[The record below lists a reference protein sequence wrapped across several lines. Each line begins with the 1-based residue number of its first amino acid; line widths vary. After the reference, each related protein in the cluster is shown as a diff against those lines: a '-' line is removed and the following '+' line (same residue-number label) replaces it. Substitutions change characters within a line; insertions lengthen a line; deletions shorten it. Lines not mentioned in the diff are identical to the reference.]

1 MKRST
6 QGAGEI
12 ESPQAFARRLGLE
25 FTQISLLTRALTHRS
40 FLNEH
45 PDETLEDN
53 ERLEFLGDAVLDFLV
68 GAWLYKRFPEM
79 REGDMTRLRAALV
92 CTEQLAGFAN
102 QLQFG
107 KALRLGRGEGE
118 GGGRQRRALLCATF
132 EAVVGALYL
141 DSGLDAVNRFI
152 EPLLAEAVNEIL
164 LTNSDQDPKSLLQER
179 VQAMGFGPPVYQT
192 VLTSGPEHMKSFQ
205 VEVKIG
211 GSVYGRG
218 DGPSKQSAAKA
229 AARAALE
236 RLEQEAIEASPTLSE
251 PSGANGRSQKS
262 ST

>member
-6 QGAGEI
+6 QGAMEI
-12 ESPQAFARRLGLE
+12 ESPQAFAHRLNLQ
-25 FTQISLLTRALTHRS
+25 FTRISLLTRALTHRS

-68 GAWLYKRFPEM
+68 GAWLYKRFPEL
-79 REGDMTRLRAALV
+79 REGDLTRLRSALV
-92 CTEQLAGFAN
+92 CTEQLAEFAN
-102 QLQFG
+102 QLHFG
-107 KALRLGRGEGE
+107 NALRLGRGEGE

-141 DSGLDAVNRFI
+141 DSGLEAVSRFI
-152 EPLLAEAVNEIL
+152 EPLLADAVNEIL
-164 LTNSDQDPKSLLQER
+164 ITNSDQDPKSLLQER

-192 VLTSGPEHMKSFQ
+192 VLTSGPEHMKSFE

-211 GSVYGRG
+211 GCIYGRG
-218 DGPSKQSAAKA
+218 EGPSKQAAAKA

-236 RLEQEAIEASPTLSE
+236 RIEQEEIEAPAALPKPPGADGLSQNSP
-251 PSGANGRSQKS
+251 N
-262 ST
+262 